1 MEDLII
7 EQDIEKYPYLKE
19 LAKYTIFTSKEDVEK
34 LKNGDTINI
43 DNQDVSIEF
52 LKRILNNDLYF
63 EYALKY
69 FKGDINTFQVTY
81 IINGDIG
88 SLVLYKKNTII
99 KAIEH
104 LVSSRQIILNQV
116 EQEILNSLRNSISF
130 KEFLEEFK
138 RDNYNIYIDGIE
150 YFIPVE
156 QIISF
161 MQLPNKQFD
170 NLCSNVE
177 IQEING
183 VKREYFIYAA
193 FNFFRE
199 NEILE
204 EYLLP
209 DIIIDHYN
217 GIKSLQKIDL
227 QAINKHLET
236 TDTLYQ
242 NVQIDNDL
250 ENKIFCG
257 LPKDST
263 LLEKAIYIYI
273 KMCKLLTYDE
283 EYYAVNQKG
292 YAAIKH
298 KDTEH
303 VSAVTL
309 ENNRVVCYEFNLI
322 YTKLLDKIGI
332 HFSSNYKSL
341 FDEDYGSVHVSLDF
355 RAGKFLVTAD
365 SVTSILLGDIA
376 QAKLNQPLIGIK
388 CINRNLQTQQE
399 FKESLTKMYRLI
411 ADHEKNVKDVQEV
424 EHVQTFDELLTEYS
438 KTTES
443 IEDISLNERLSILI
457 DKANSTEMVGI
468 DSLSY
473 ILQLYHIL
481 FAFEQ
486 IENNI
491 SLTIVRNN
499 IPMDASKLA
508 MPITIFTLNEQ
519 GFQENPTQNIYY
531 YYSPN
536 SKLIMITREELQNR
550 FNDKVFE
557 YILEK
562 DPRIPGINEDG
573 ELKK

>member
-88 SLVLYKKNTII
+88 SLVLYKKNIII
-99 KAIEH
+99 KAILE
-104 LVSSRQIILNQV
+104 LMLSRQISLKPE
-116 EQEILNSLRNSISF
+116 EQEKLNILKNSISF
-130 KEFLEEFK
+130 KKFLEKNKE
-138 RDNYNIYIDGIE
+138 DNYNIYIDGIE

-209 DIIIDHYN
+209 DIVIDHYN
-217 GIKSLQKIDL
+217 DINSLQKIDL

-242 NVQIDNDL
+242 NVQIDNAL
-250 ENKIFCG
+250 ENKILSL
-257 LPKDST
+257 LPADTT

-273 KMCKLLTYDE
+273 KMCKLLTYDD

-508 MPITIFTLNEQ
+508 MPIAIFTLNEQ

>member
-7 EQDIEKYPYLKE
+7 EQNIEKYPYLKE

-34 LKNGDTINI
+34 LKNGDKINI
-43 DNQDVSIEF
+43 DNQNVSIEF

-69 FKGDINTFQVTY
+69 FKCDINTFQVTY

-88 SLVLYKKNTII
+88 SLVHYKKNIII
-99 KAIEH
+99 KAILE
-104 LVSSRQIILNQV
+104 LMLSRQISLKPE
-116 EQEILNSLRNSISF
+116 EQEKLNILKNSISF
-130 KEFLEEFK
+130 KKFLEKNKE
-138 RDNYNIYIDGIE
+138 DNYNIYIDGIE

-217 GIKSLQKIDL
+217 DINSLQKIDL

-242 NVQIDNDL
+242 NVQIDNAL
-250 ENKIFCG
+250 ENKILSL
-257 LPKDST
+257 LPADTT

-273 KMCKLLTYDE
+273 KMCKLLTYDD

-292 YAAIKH
+292 YATLKH
-298 KDTEH
+298 KNADH
-303 VSAVTL
+303 VSSISP
-309 ENNRVVCYEFNLI
+309 ENNKVVCYEFNLI
-322 YTKLLDKIGI
+322 YTKLLDKLGI
-332 HFSSNYKSL
+332 HFKSYYKSL
-341 FDEDYGSVHVSLDF
+341 VGEEYGSAHVSLDF
-355 RAGKFLVTAD
+355 RVGKFLVMAD
-365 SVTSILLGDIA
+365 SVTSILLGDIM
-376 QAKLNQPLIGIK
+376 QAKLNQPLSGIK

-399 FKESLTKMYRLI
+399 FKESLSRMYQLI
-411 ADHEKNVKDVQEV
+411 ASQEKN
-424 EHVQTFDELLTEYS
+424 
-438 KTTES
+438 
-443 IEDISLNERLSILI
+443 
-457 DKANSTEMVGI
+457 
-468 DSLSY
+468 
-473 ILQLYHIL
+473 
-481 FAFEQ
+481 
-486 IENNI
+486 
-491 SLTIVRNN
+491 
-499 IPMDASKLA
+499 
-508 MPITIFTLNEQ
+508 
-519 GFQENPTQNIYY
+519 
-531 YYSPN
+531 
-536 SKLIMITREELQNR
+536 
-550 FNDKVFE
+550 
-557 YILEK
+557 
-562 DPRIPGINEDG
+562 
-573 ELKK
+573 

>member
-7 EQDIEKYPYLKE
+7 EQNIEKYPYLKD
-19 LAKYTIFTSKEDVEK
+19 LTKYTIFTSKEDVEK

-116 EQEILNSLRNSISF
+116 EQERLNSLRNSISF
-130 KEFLEEFK
+130 KKFLEEFK

-217 GIKSLQKIDL
+217 DINSLQKIDL

-236 TDTLYQ
+236 TDTLYR
-242 NVQIDNDL
+242 NVQIDNAL
-250 ENKIFCG
+250 ENKILSL
-257 LPKDST
+257 LPADTT

-273 KMCKLLTYDE
+273 KMCKLLTYDD

-341 FDEDYGSVHVSLDF
+341 FDEDYGYVHVSLDF

-508 MPITIFTLNEQ
+508 MPIAIFTLNEQ

>member
-1 MEDLII
+1 M
-7 EQDIEKYPYLKE
+7 
-19 LAKYTIFTSKEDVEK
+19 
-34 LKNGDTINI
+34 
-43 DNQDVSIEF
+43 
-52 LKRILNNDLYF
+52 
-63 EYALKY
+63 
-69 FKGDINTFQVTY
+69 
-81 IINGDIG
+81 
-88 SLVLYKKNTII
+88 
-99 KAIEH
+99 
-104 LVSSRQIILNQV
+104 SSRQIILNQV

-508 MPITIFTLNEQ
+508 MPIAIFTLNEQ

>member
-1 MEDLII
+1 MEDLTI
-7 EQDIEKYPYLKE
+7 EQYMEKYPYLKE
-19 LAKYTIFTSKEDVEK
+19 IAKYTIFTSKEDVEK
-34 LKNGDTINI
+34 LKNGGTINI
-43 DNQDVSIEF
+43 DYQNVSIEF
-52 LKRILNNDLYF
+52 LKRILDNDFYF
-63 EYALKY
+63 EYALNY
-69 FKGDINTFQVTY
+69 FKGVRNAFAVTY
-81 IINGDIG
+81 IIEGDTGASIH
-88 SLVLYKKNTII
+88 YKKTTII

-104 LVSSRQIILNQV
+104 LVSSGQIILNQV
-116 EQEILNSLRNSISF
+116 EQERLNSLRNSISF
-130 KEFLEEFK
+130 KKFLEEFK
-138 RDNYNIYIDGIE
+138 RDNYSINIDATE
-150 YFIPVE
+150 YSIPVE
-156 QIISF
+156 QIINF
-161 MQLPNKQFD
+161 MQLPNEKFD

-183 VKREYFIYAA
+183 VRREYFIYAA

-199 NEILE
+199 NRVLE

-209 DIIIDHYN
+209 DIIVNYYN

-227 QAINKHLET
+227 QAINKHLKT
-236 TDTLYQ
+236 TDTIYQ

-292 YAAIKH
+292 YATLKH

-411 ADHEKNVKDVQEV
+411 ADQEKNIKDVQEV

-508 MPITIFTLNEQ
+508 MPIAIFTLNEQ

-536 SKLIMITREELQNR
+536 SKLIMITKEELQKM
-550 FNDKVFE
+550 FNDGVFE
-557 YILEK
+557 YIHLD